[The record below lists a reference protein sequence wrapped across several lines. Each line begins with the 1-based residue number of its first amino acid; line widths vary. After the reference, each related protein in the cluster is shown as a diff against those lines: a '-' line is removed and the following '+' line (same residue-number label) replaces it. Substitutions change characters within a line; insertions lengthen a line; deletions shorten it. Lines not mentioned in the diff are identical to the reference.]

1 MVLLLCFA
9 LSYAAMGAARQV
21 GNDAARGMRTV
32 ASSVTRGSTARM
44 WRRAQRNPVW
54 LPLAAG
60 LTTYVCARGVVRGTR
75 YGARSVRTGWADGWA
90 QGKERHS
97 AYVSRRT
104 RGADRTDPRTGPA
117 PTEPPPPPPTATGDV
132 RTPYEPRPRPDGSPP
147 NGHGPAYAT
156 PHRSTTARY
165 AAGYPAGATSRSSN
179 GGTRMT
185 TTLSGEAVNIAAT
198 RQTLQEISTVAGEA
212 VTTIDQLS
220 AGLSSADMDPQ
231 TLDEVMEILES
242 ATTMQTAAERAVRG
256 LDTRHAQMEE
266 AVNSTPHAAAT
277 DFYRH

>member
-1 MVLLLCFA
+1 
-9 LSYAAMGAARQV
+9 
-21 GNDAARGMRTV
+21 
-32 ASSVTRGSTARM
+32 
-44 WRRAQRNPVW
+44 
-54 LPLAAG
+54 
-60 LTTYVCARGVVRGTR
+60 
-75 YGARSVRTGWADGWA
+75 
-90 QGKERHS
+90 
-97 AYVSRRT
+97 
-104 RGADRTDPRTGPA
+104 
-117 PTEPPPPPPTATGDV
+117 
-132 RTPYEPRPRPDGSPP
+132 
-147 NGHGPAYAT
+147 
-156 PHRSTTARY
+156 
-165 AAGYPAGATSRSSN
+165 
-179 GGTRMT
+179 MT